1 MESYPDCKKP
11 LNVMIMGVGRVGNT
25 SKRFYNLKQSE
36 DFTKLLP
43 EEEEKKFLSLC
54 NREGFTFLTFYLDKF
69 HFFL

>member
-1 MESYPDCKKP
+1 MMP
-11 LNVMIMGVGRVGNT
+11 
-25 SKRFYNLKQSE
+25 KRFYNLKQSE

-69 HFFL
+69 HLARIGIGIKY